1 MLSTKVNLQP
11 FLHVVFHLLIDVA
24 VAASAAAAATSSAA
38 AAVGHSHVKR
48 TTQADHKWYLITILY
63 HTSFL
68 LSLLYT

>member
-11 FLHVVFHLLIDVA
+11 FLRAVFHLLIDVA

-48 TTQADHKWYLITILY
+48 KTQADHK
-63 HTSFL
+63 
-68 LSLLYT
+68 